1 MRHKI
6 AALLLA
12 AVLLPVQE
20 CVEAEESALFSPQEL
35 LTYENTSVGGSL
47 AHLGVGECRY
57 AVTAEPVK
65 GSLCLLEDGSS
76 VYTPREGKLGRDS
89 FYYLC
94 SDGSGELSREICV
107 RIRIESQTGGVHYE
121 DMRGRGEA
129 FAAARLSEAGL
140 FTGEQLLGRYC
151 FHPDRVVT
159 RGEFLSICL
168 RLSGRPILGPVQS
181 TGFPDDEAIPVW
193 LKSYV
198 LSASVQGIG
207 VDREECFAAEEPI
220 SRGEAADIAEE
231 LLGLRWDA
239 AEPEAN
245 LDRAAMARLLLDCLP
260 G

>member
-1 MRHKI
+1 MRQKI

-20 CVEAEESALFSPQEL
+20 CERAEVRTGFSPQEL
-35 LTYENTSVGGSL
+35 LTYESTSVGGSL

-65 GSLCLLEDGSS
+65 GSLCLLEDGSF

-89 FYYLC
+89 FCYRC

-107 RIRIESQTGGVHYE
+107 RIRIERQSSGVHYE

-220 SRGEAADIAEE
+220 SRGEAADIAGE

-239 AEPEAN
+239 GEPEAD
-245 LDRAAMARLLLDCLP
+245 LDRAAMARLLFEFLP
-260 G
+260 

>member
-1 MRHKI
+1 MRQKI

-12 AVLLPVQE
+12 AMLFPFSE
-20 CVEAEESALFSPQEL
+20 RGAAEERDGLSRQEL

-47 AHLGVGECRY
+47 ACEGEGACHY

-65 GSLCLLEDGSS
+65 GSLCLLEDGSF
-76 VYTPREGKLGRDS
+76 VYTPREGKQGRDS
-89 FYYLC
+89 FYFRC
-94 SDGSGELSREICV
+94 SDGSGELSRENCV
-107 RIRIESQTGGVHYE
+107 RIRIESQSGGVHYE

-151 FHPDRVVT
+151 FHPDRAVT

-181 TGFPDDEAIPVW
+181 TGCPDDEAIPVW
-193 LKSYV
+193 MKSYV

-207 VDREECFAAEEPI
+207 VDREERFAAEEPI
-220 SRGEAADIAEE
+220 SRGEAAAIAGE

-239 AEPEAN
+239 AEPEAP
-245 LDRAAMARLLLDCLP
+245 LDRAAMARLLFEFLP
-260 G
+260 